1 MGGKIRIAIVTMIT
15 VTAMTGLLPEAA
27 LLQAEGAA
35 EEESIHSLHEEA
47 EQEQT
52 DEAQRKEKELTG
64 RLYAKAAV
72 LLDMDSGRVLYEKNG
87 KEALPMASTTKI
99 MTCILALETADR
111 EDVVTASAYA
121 AGQPKVHLG
130 MQKGDRKSVV

>member
-111 EDVVTASAYA
+111 
-121 AGQPKVHLG
+121 
-130 MQKGDRKSVV
+130 